1 MDPRVENCFLFRWVD
16 REMFSSFFSN
26 FDDGSN
32 LVHIMNF
39 SNSKLVGD
47 ICDSFHCFDG
57 RCNEL
62 CYIFAKKRPIF
73 LMIS

>member
-16 REMFSSFFSN
+16 REMFSFFFSN
-26 FDDGSN
+26 LDDGSN

-57 RCNEL
+57 
-62 CYIFAKKRPIF
+62 
-73 LMIS
+73 